1 MGRGMTEERFDGAV
15 AIVTGSSSGIGTR
28 SPACCRPP
36 APPSCS
42 SPAPPNGSPPS
53 RQTCRD
59 RRWCWPATCP
69 TREFCADVAER
80 TASDYG
86 RIDILVSNAGIYVP
100 GDLAATD
107 LSAVEQL
114 VGVNVFGAMAVVRTV
129 LPTML
134 EAGRGDIVMT
144 SSVSGHQAIHWEP
157 VYSASKHAVQAFTHG
172 VRRQLAGSGVR
183 IGAIAPGKVLNELW
197 GYDENS
203 DTSTEVDDATGI
215 TDADVADAVHY
226 MLTRP
231 RHVTIRDLCCSLPR
245 RRFER
250 SSHCPSQCCPERL
263 TAGIDVADI
272 GCGSGH
278 AVNLLAAVFPASR
291 FVGFDFA
298 EDP

>member
-1 MGRGMTEERFDGAV
+1 MTEERFDGAV
-15 AIVTGSSSGIGTR
+15 AIVTGSSSGIGRAIARMLSAGGATVVLVAR
-28 SPACCRPP
+28 TAERLAAVAGDLPG
-36 APPSCS
+36 PSLVLAGDVS
-42 SPAPPNGSPPS
+42 DA
-53 RQTCRD
+53 Q
-59 RRWCWPATCP
+59 
-69 TREFCADVAER
+69 FCGDVAER
-80 TASDYG
+80 TANEYG
-86 RIDILVSNAGIYVP
+86 GIDILVSNAGIYLP

-114 VGVNVFGAMAVVRTV
+114 VGVNVFGAMAIVRTV

-172 VRRQLAGSGVR
+172 VRRQLAGRGVR

-203 DTSTEVDDATGI
+203 DTSTEVDNATGI

-231 RHVTIRDLCCSLPR
+231 RHVTIRDLVLLPSAQ
-245 RRFER
+245 E
-250 SSHCPSQCCPERL
+250 
-263 TAGIDVADI
+263 I
-272 GCGSGH
+272 
-278 AVNLLAAVFPASR
+278 
-291 FVGFDFA
+291 
-298 EDP
+298 

>member
-1 MGRGMTEERFDGAV
+1 M
-15 AIVTGSSSGIGTR
+15 
-28 SPACCRPP
+28 
-36 APPSCS
+36 
-42 SPAPPNGSPPS
+42 
-53 RQTCRD
+53 
-59 RRWCWPATCP
+59 
-69 TREFCADVAER
+69 
-80 TASDYG
+80 
-86 RIDILVSNAGIYVP
+86 SNAGIYVP

-107 LSAVEQL
+107 LSAIEQL

-172 VRRQLAGSGVR
+172 VRRQLAGRGVR

-197 GYDENS
+197 GYDDSS

-231 RHVTIRDLCCSLPR
+231 RHVTIRDLALLPSAQ
-245 RRFER
+245 E
-250 SSHCPSQCCPERL
+250 
-263 TAGIDVADI
+263 I
-272 GCGSGH
+272 
-278 AVNLLAAVFPASR
+278 
-291 FVGFDFA
+291 
-298 EDP
+298 